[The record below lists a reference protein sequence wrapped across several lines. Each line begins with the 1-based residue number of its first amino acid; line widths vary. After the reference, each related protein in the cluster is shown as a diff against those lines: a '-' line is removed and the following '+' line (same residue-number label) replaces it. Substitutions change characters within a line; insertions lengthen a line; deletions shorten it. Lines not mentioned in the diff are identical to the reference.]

1 MKKAFALG
9 LIATLAIWIGTAS
22 GEEVPEEALKAIV
35 KIRTEIPKGA
45 YTAATLGTERQG
57 NGVIIDDQG
66 LILTIGYLIA
76 EAETIEVFG
85 PEGKTIAATFV
96 GYDHETGFG
105 LLRATKP
112 IKAGPLKM
120 GEPSKVKGGDS
131 VWVAAYGGA
140 DAVIEAQVISRKEF
154 TGYWEYLLDNPIITA
169 PAIANFGGAAV
180 LSKEGRLL
188 GIGSLFTSFSIQG
201 LGTLPANL
209 FVPID
214 LLNSILP
221 DLIAKGRPNKPARPW
236 LGVNVEETRG
246 RIFVTRVTKGGPA
259 EKAGLKVDDLI
270 LTVNEKEVQGI
281 ADLYRKIWGL
291 GNAGVEVTLGI
302 LQGAQIKKV
311 TVRSGDRLDFLML
324 NPKKMI

>member
-1 MKKAFALG
+1 MKRISLSLLLTAGILLG
-9 LIATLAIWIGTAS
+9 GYVYAQD
-22 GEEVPEEALKAIV
+22 VPENILKAIV
-35 KIRTEIPKGA
+35 SVRATIPKEA
-45 YTAATLGTERQG
+45 STAGTLGTERQG
-57 NGVIIDDQG
+57 HGVLIDEKG
-66 LILTIGYLIA
+66 LIVTIGYLIV
-76 EAETIEVFG
+76 ESETIEVLG
-85 PEGKTIAATFV
+85 PEGKTVEATFV

-105 LLRATKP
+105 LLRASKP
-112 IKAGPLKM
+112 ISAEPMKL
-120 GEPSKVKGGDS
+120 GESSKVKEGDS
-131 VWVAAYGGA
+131 VIVAIYGGSDSVL
-140 DAVIEAQVISRKEF
+140 DARVISRKEF

-201 LGTLPANL
+201 LGMLPANL

>member
-1 MKKAFALG
+1 MKRLSLFLLLMAGILLG
-9 LIATLAIWIGTAS
+9 GYAHAQD
-22 GEEVPEEALKAIV
+22 VPENILKAIV
-35 KIRTEIPKGA
+35 SIRATIPKEA
-45 YTAATLGTERQG
+45 YTAGTLGTERQG
-57 NGVIIDDQG
+57 HGVLIDEKG
-66 LILTIGYLIA
+66 LIVTIGYLIV
-76 EAETIEVFG
+76 EAETIEVLG
-85 PEGKTIAATFV
+85 PEGKTVEATFV

-105 LLRATKP
+105 LLRASKP
-112 IKAGPLKM
+112 ISAEPMKL
-120 GEPSKVKGGDS
+120 GEPSKVKEGDS
-131 VWVAAYGGA
+131 VIVAIYGGSDSVL
-140 DAVIEAQVISRKEF
+140 DARVISRKEF

-180 LSKEGRLL
+180 LSKEGKLL
-188 GIGSLFTSFSIQG
+188 GIGSLFTSFAIQG

-214 LLNSILP
+214 LLGPILP
-221 DLIAKGRPNKPARPW
+221 DLIAKGRPSKPARPW
-236 LGVNVEETRG
+236 LGANVEETRG

-259 EKAGLKVDDLI
+259 EKAGLKIDDLI